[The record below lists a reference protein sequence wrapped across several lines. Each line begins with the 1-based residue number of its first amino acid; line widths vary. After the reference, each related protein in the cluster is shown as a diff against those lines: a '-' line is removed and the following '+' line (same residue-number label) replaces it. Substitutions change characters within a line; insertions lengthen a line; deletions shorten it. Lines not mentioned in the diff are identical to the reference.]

1 MHHHLWAWMVGSAPT
16 NVNTQLFFHK
26 TFFFSDDNSDEDQ
39 SSVVRRDKKGIRVN
53 PMIQKVP

>member
-1 MHHHLWAWMVGSAPT
+1 MQK
-16 NVNTQLFFHK
+16 NKFNFF
-26 TFFFSDDNSDEDQ
+26 FSFSDDNSDEDQ